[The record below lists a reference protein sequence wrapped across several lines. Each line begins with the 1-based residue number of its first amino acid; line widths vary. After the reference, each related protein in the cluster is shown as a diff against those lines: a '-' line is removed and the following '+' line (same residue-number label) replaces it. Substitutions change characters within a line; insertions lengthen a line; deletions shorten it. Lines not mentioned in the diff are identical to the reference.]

1 MSASLSLDTVKH
13 HSGHRESV
21 TSSRPRRRVL
31 TIVALAIGFLL
42 TGTDVSAQSSSEK
55 PVSFKDDIQPLLN
68 SQCVFCHV
76 TGAENGGLNLGRRD
90 SHASLMAAST
100 QAPMARV
107 TPGDPAKSYLIH
119 KLKGTQLEAGGNGNA
134 MPMYD
139 PPKPFPKEQ
148 LDLVERWIRE
158 GAQKN

>member
-1 MSASLSLDTVKH
+1 MK
-13 HSGHRESV
+13 
-21 TSSRPRRRVL
+21 TSSRMTDVAPRPSLGRRVL
-31 TIVALAIGFLL
+31 TIAALAIGFLL
-42 TGTDVSAQSSSEK
+42 TGADVSAQSSSEK
-55 PVSFKDDIQPLLN
+55 PVSFKDDVQPLLN

-100 QAPMARV
+100 EAPMARV
-107 TPGDPAKSYLIH
+107 APGDPAKSYLLH
-119 KLKGTQLEAGGNGNA
+119 KLKGTHLEVGGSGSA

-139 PPKPFPKEQ
+139 PPKPFPKDH
-148 LDLVERWIRE
+148 LDLIERWVRE

>member
-1 MSASLSLDTVKH
+1 MSDF
-13 HSGHRESV
+13 
-21 TSSRPRRRVL
+21 SSDGIVLIKRPRAAAAATSMAML
-31 TIVALAIGFLL
+31 ALLMLGAVGAAF
-42 TGTDVSAQSSSEK
+42 AQSPNDK

-76 TGAENGGLNLGRRD
+76 TGAENGGLNLGRRE

-100 QAPMARV
+100 EAPMPRV
-107 TPGDPAKSYLIH
+107 TPSYPARSYLLH
-119 KLKGTQLEAGGNGNA
+119 KLKGTHLEVGGSGSA

-139 PPKPFPKEQ
+139 PPKPFPKEH

>member
-1 MSASLSLDTVKH
+1 MSDF
-13 HSGHRESV
+13 
-21 TSSRPRRRVL
+21 SSQGVVMIKRPRTAASVL
-31 TIVALAIGFLL
+31 RLAMLALMAVAAVGAAY
-42 TGTDVSAQSSSEK
+42 AQSPGDK

-76 TGAENGGLNLGRRD
+76 TGAENGGLNLGRRE

-100 QAPMARV
+100 EAPMPRV
-107 TPGDPAKSYLIH
+107 SPGDPSKSYLLH
-119 KLKGTQLEAGGNGNA
+119 KLKGTHLEVGGSGSA

-139 PPKPFPKEQ
+139 PPKPFPKEH

>member
-1 MSASLSLDTVKH
+1 M
-13 HSGHRESV
+13 
-21 TSSRPRRRVL
+21 
-31 TIVALAIGFLL
+31 
-42 TGTDVSAQSSSEK
+42 DVSAQGPADK

-90 SHASLMAAST
+90 SHAALMAAST
-100 QAPMARV
+100 EAPMARV

-119 KLKGTQLEAGGNGNA
+119 KLKGTQLEAGGSGNA